1 MSDKTEIDH
10 FAEELRNVTRSLD
23 KKRFWSLVREE
34 IAALGGDRAKRQMVM
49 RTAADEV
56 ARLSEP
62 SARIELNGHS
72 ASSLLRAIAEAAEV
86 DPPAFGGVEGRGP
99 DNSVIAISPFEPSEA
114 LYAFAVR
121 RRGEETTFVDGY
133 FYRTASELL
142 ERLSQKHGPGSPCCQ
157 QMAKFVADAERA
169 ANDMSLP
176 PLADAILARA
186 KRGAAA

>member
-1 MSDKTEIDH
+1 MSEKTQIDR
-10 FAEELRNVTRSLD
+10 FAEDLRGVSRSLD

-34 IAALGGDRAKRQMVM
+34 IAALPNDPTRRQMVL

-72 ASSLLRAIAEAAEV
+72 ASSLLRAIAEAAAV

-99 DNSVIAISPFEPSEA
+99 DDSVIAISPFEPSEA
-114 LYAFAVR
+114 LYAFAFR
-121 RRGEETTFVDGY
+121 RPGEETTFVHGY
-133 FYRTASELL
+133 FYRTAHELL
-142 ERLSQKHGPGSPCCQ
+142 EALGQKHGPDSPCYQ
-157 QMAKFVADAERA
+157 RMAKFVADAQKA
-169 ANDMSLP
+169 ANDKTLP

-186 KRGAAA
+186 KKGAAA